1 MYVAIRRYR
10 VPLNAVDEVTQQVET
25 GFLPLL
31 KQLPGF
37 LEYYWLNAGNGF
49 LASVGMFESQSA
61 AEESTRMAANYVRQF
76 IPLLARNPPE
86 VSEGEVLVH
95 DKATEN

>member
-1 MYVAIRRYR
+1 MYIAIRRYR
-10 VPLNAVDEVTQQVET
+10 APLNAVDEITQQVET

-31 KQLPGF
+31 KQSPGF
-37 LEYYWLNAGNGF
+37 IEYYWLNADNGF
-49 LASVGMFESQSA
+49 LVSVGMFADREA
-61 AEESTRMAANYVRQF
+61 AEESTRMAADYVRQF

-95 DKATEN
+95 DKAS

>member
-10 VPLNAVDEVTQQVET
+10 IPLNQVTEVTQQVET

-37 LEYYWLNAGNGF
+37 LEYYWLNAGNGY
-49 LASVGMFESQSA
+49 LVSVGMFESQDA
-61 AEESTRMAANYVRQF
+61 AEESTRMAADYVRQF
-76 IPLLARNPPE
+76 IPALARNPPE
-86 VSEGEVLVH
+86 VTEGEVLVH
-95 DKATEN
+95 AVPS

>member
-10 VPLNAVDEVTQQVET
+10 IPLNQVTEVTQQVET

-37 LEYYWLNAGNGF
+37 LEYYWLNAGNGY
-49 LASVGMFESQSA
+49 LVAVGMFESKDA
-61 AEESTRMAANYVRQF
+61 AEESTRMAADYVRQF
-76 IPLLARNPPE
+76 IPALARNPPE
-86 VSEGEVLVH
+86 VTEGEVLVH
-95 DKATEN
+95 AVPS